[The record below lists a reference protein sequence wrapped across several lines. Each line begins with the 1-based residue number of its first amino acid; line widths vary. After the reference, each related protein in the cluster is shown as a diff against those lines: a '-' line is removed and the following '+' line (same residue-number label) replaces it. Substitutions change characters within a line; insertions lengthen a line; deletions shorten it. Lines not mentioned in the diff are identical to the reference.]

1 MDIDAMGA
9 HTDYR
14 GIESQMK
21 EFFKHPLGTAGLD
34 VGIIDDKNVMKTYP
48 PYATPLPD
56 TFSGYPKFF
65 MRYVRD
71 SDFLTMEEAV
81 QKTSTIPA
89 NTYKL
94 TERGTLLP
102 GGYADIVLMDLEKLD
117 HTGHAELTTTYPK
130 GIPYVLVNGEIVVDE
145 GKHVGTRPGAILR
158 RE

>member
-1 MDIDAMGA
+1 MGA

-21 EFFKHPLGTAGLD
+21 EFFKHRLGTAGLD
-34 VGIIDDKNVMKTYP
+34 VGIMDDKDVMHRNP

-71 SDFLTMEEAV
+71 SNFLTIEEAV

-89 NTYKL
+89 KTYKL
-94 TERGTLLP
+94 QDRGTLLP

-117 HTGHAELTTTYPK
+117 HTGHPELTTTYPK
-130 GIPYVLVNGEIVVDE
+130 GLPYVLVNGKIVVFE
-145 GKHVGTRPGAILR
+145 GKHTGTRPGVILTR
-158 RE
+158 D